1 MARPNHF
8 FKKKARTQGDV
19 RTTVRLGALLC
30 LLQLSLLLSHCV
42 PGCGTDFPGAKT
54 LLRCVGAPGK
64 SEEGE
69 AVHLFHFETLRA
81 RRCAAAVRHCAKTST

>member
-1 MARPNHF
+1 MYMYLAEPPN
-8 FKKKARTQGDV
+8 
-19 RTTVRLGALLC
+19 LLC